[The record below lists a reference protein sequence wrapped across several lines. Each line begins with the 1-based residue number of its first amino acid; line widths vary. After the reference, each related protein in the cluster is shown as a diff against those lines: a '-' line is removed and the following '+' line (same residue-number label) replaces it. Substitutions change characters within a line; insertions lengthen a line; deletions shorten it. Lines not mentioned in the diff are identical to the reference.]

1 MPDKYK
7 TKIVLSNK
15 YRLINMQLK
24 SFFILLTVVL
34 LSALTLKAQK
44 VGFISSDDIRKNF
57 PEARQADQR
66 LQSIVEE
73 WKRELQSIDD
83 NIRILEDDMK
93 KNRLV
98 WSDEERATNENE
110 LNELKKSQ
118 KTFAKEKF
126 EVDGEY
132 DKAVQMLMK
141 KIEEK
146 IYAATQE
153 VAANEGYD
161 IVFDKSVQPLPYVN
175 FKYDLTV
182 KVLRKLGV
190 DTKKLEEELDA
201 KITKDPRN
209 QQSESKNAPSKKRRK
224 SRSGSSETSIEEEPV
239 PVSPPGNPEEI
250 KREGEIPIK
259 K

>member
-1 MPDKYK
+1 MQYK
-7 TKIVLSNK
+7 FYV
-15 YRLINMQLK
+15 
-24 SFFILLTVVL
+24 ILLIAVFGVTF
-34 LSALTLKAQK
+34 SLKAQK

-57 PEARQADQR
+57 PEAKQADQR
-66 LQSIVEE
+66 IQSIVEE
-73 WKRELQSIDD
+73 WKRELQSIED
-83 NIRILEDDMK
+83 NIRMLEDEIK

-98 WSDEERATNENE
+98 WTDDERASNENE
-110 LNELKKSQ
+110 LNELKKLQ

-126 EVDGEY
+126 EVGGEY
-132 DKAVQMLMK
+132 DKAVQMLMS

-153 VAANEGYD
+153 VAADEGFD

-201 KITKDPRN
+201 KISKDPRN
-209 QQSESKNAPSKKRRK
+209 NRMNQDKRHQNEGVKAEAVLILRLKMSQYLFNRLKIQKKIKKRNRFQLRNK
-224 SRSGSSETSIEEEPV
+224 LF
-239 PVSPPGNPEEI
+239 
-250 KREGEIPIK
+250 
-259 K
+259 

>member
-1 MPDKYK
+1 MH
-7 TKIVLSNK
+7 
-15 YRLINMQLK
+15 LK
-24 SFFILLTVVL
+24 SIIIIFCATLLFAMSV
-34 LSALTLKAQK
+34 KAQK
-44 VGFISSDDIRKNF
+44 VGFVSSDDIRKNF

-83 NIRILEDDMK
+83 NIRILEDEIK

-98 WSDEERATNENE
+98 WTDDERSTNENE
-110 LNELKKSQ
+110 LNELKKLQ
-118 KTFAKEKF
+118 KTYAKDKF
-126 EVDGEY
+126 EVGGEY

-209 QQSESKNAPSKKRRK
+209 QQSEPRQAPSKRRSK
-224 SRSGSSETSIEEEPV
+224 SRSGASETNIDEEPV
-239 PVSPPGNPEEI
+239 PTKPKEI
-250 KREGEIPIK
+250 KREEVPIK

>member
-1 MPDKYK
+1 MQYK
-7 TKIVLSNK
+7 
-15 YRLINMQLK
+15 
-24 SFFILLTVVL
+24 FFLILLFAVFVVTF
-34 LSALTLKAQK
+34 SLKAQK

-57 PEARQADQR
+57 PEAKQADQR
-66 LQSIVEE
+66 IQSIVEE
-73 WKRELQSIDD
+73 WKRELQSIEE
-83 NIRILEDDMK
+83 NIRLLEDEMK

-98 WSDEERATNENE
+98 WTDDERVSNENE
-110 LNELKKSQ
+110 LNELKKLQ

-126 EVDGEY
+126 EVGGEY
-132 DKAVQMLMK
+132 DKAVQMLMS

-153 VAANEGYD
+153 VAADEGFD

-201 KITKDPRN
+201 KISKDPRN
-209 QQSESKNAPSKKRRK
+209 QQNEPRQAPSKRRSK
-224 SRSGSSETSIEEEPV
+224 SRSGTNTEIKEEPV
-239 PVSPPGNPEEI
+239 PVQQIENPKEKKKEET
-250 KREGEIPIK
+250 IPINK
-259 K
+259 

>member
-1 MPDKYK
+1 MKDNKMK
-7 TKIVLSNK
+7 TKFLVL
-15 YRLINMQLK
+15 I
-24 SFFILLTVVL
+24 
-34 LSALTLKAQK
+34 ALTFTLSFADVFAQK
-44 VGFISSDDIRKNF
+44 VAFISSDEIRKYF
-57 PEARQADQR
+57 PEATQADQR

-73 WKRELQSIDD
+73 WKRELTSLEE
-83 NIRILEDDMK
+83 NINLLEAEIK

-98 WSDEERATNENE
+98 WSDEERLFKENE
-110 LNELKKSQ
+110 LNELKKRQ
-118 KTFAKEKF
+118 QTYAKEKF
-126 EVDGEY
+126 EIDGEY
-132 DKAVQMLMK
+132 DNAVRLLMK

-146 IYAATQE
+146 IQAATQE
-153 VAANEGYD
+153 VAAEEGFD

-209 QQSESKNAPSKKRRK
+209 KEKESKQAPSRRRRSK
-224 SRSGSSETSIEEEPV
+224 SRSGSDSNTNEIIPKDKEIQPPVET
-239 PVSPPGNPEEI
+239 PPNENQELPGA
-250 KREGEIPIK
+250 IK

>member
-1 MPDKYK
+1 MQYK
-7 TKIVLSNK
+7 FYV
-15 YRLINMQLK
+15 
-24 SFFILLTVVL
+24 ILLIAVFGVTF
-34 LSALTLKAQK
+34 SLKAQK

-57 PEARQADQR
+57 PEAKQADQR
-66 LQSIVEE
+66 IQSIVEE
-73 WKRELQSIDD
+73 WKRELQSIED
-83 NIRILEDDMK
+83 NIRMLEDEIK

-98 WSDEERATNENE
+98 WTDDERASNENE
-110 LNELKKSQ
+110 LNELKKLQ

-126 EVDGEY
+126 EVGGEY
-132 DKAVQMLMK
+132 DKAVQMLMS

-153 VAANEGYD
+153 VAADEGFD

-201 KITKDPRN
+201 KISKDPRN
-209 QQSESKNAPSKKRRK
+209 QQNEPRQAPSKRRSK
-224 SRSGSSETSIEEEPV
+224 SRSGTDTEIKDEPV
-239 PVSPPGNPEEI
+239 PVQQIENPKENKKEEP
-250 KREGEIPIK
+250 IPIK

>member
-1 MPDKYK
+1 
-7 TKIVLSNK
+7 
-15 YRLINMQLK
+15 MQLK
-24 SFFILLTVVL
+24 SILFLLAVL
-34 LSALTLKAQK
+34 LVTLPVKAQK

-66 LQSIVEE
+66 VQSIVEE
-73 WKRELQSIDD
+73 WKRELQSIEE
-83 NIRILEDDMK
+83 NIRILEDEIK

-98 WSDEERATNENE
+98 WTDDERSSNQNE
-110 LNELKKSQ
+110 LNELKKLQ

-126 EVDGEY
+126 EVGGEY
-132 DKAVQMLMK
+132 DKAVQMLMQ

-153 VAANEGYD
+153 VAADDGFD

-209 QQSESKNAPSKKRRK
+209 QQNEPKQAPSKRRSK
-224 SRSGSSETSIEEEPV
+224 SRSGAETNIDEEPV
-239 PVSPPGNPEEI
+239 PVKPPEIQKEI
-250 KREGEIPIK
+250 KREETPQIK

>member
-1 MPDKYK
+1 M
-7 TKIVLSNK
+7 
-15 YRLINMQLK
+15 RLK
-24 SFFILLTVVL
+24 SYFILLIAIL
-34 LSALTLKAQK
+34 ISALTLKAQK

-73 WKRELQSIDD
+73 WKRELQSIEE
-83 NIRILEDDMK
+83 NIRILEDEIK

-98 WSDEERATNENE
+98 WSDEERTTNESE
-110 LNELKKSQ
+110 LNELKKLQ
-118 KTFAKEKF
+118 KTFAKDKF

-132 DKAVQMLMK
+132 DKAVQMLMQ

-146 IYAATQE
+146 IYAATQD

-209 QQSESKNAPSKKRRK
+209 QQSESKQAPSKRRSK
-224 SRSGSSETSIEEEPV
+224 SRSRGSETNIDEEPV
-239 PVSPPGNPEEI
+239 PTKPNENPIENKREEI
-250 KREGEIPIK
+250 PPNK